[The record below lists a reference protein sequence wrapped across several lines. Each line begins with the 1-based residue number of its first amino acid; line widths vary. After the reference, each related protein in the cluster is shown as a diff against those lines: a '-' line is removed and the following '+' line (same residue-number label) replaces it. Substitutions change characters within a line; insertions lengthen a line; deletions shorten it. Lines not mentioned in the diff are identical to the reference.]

1 MVLVYKIKKSKIVF
15 SSFFELNKKNVK
27 MNVCFLV
34 ILYSFK
40 GIIKMLNLL
49 DESMVA
55 TVV

>member
-27 MNVCFLV
+27 MKVCFLV